1 MKDDGLKIAFV
12 ARAIAAKV
20 LLVLYVILR
29 KTKYVRQRT
38 IIFVVVLGIIVVFAV
53 PSLKGPT
60 LKVEL
65 LTISSLLGIV
75 VIGKLV
81 DVGSVV

>member
-38 IIFVVVLGIIVVFAV
+38 IIFVVVLGIIVVFTV